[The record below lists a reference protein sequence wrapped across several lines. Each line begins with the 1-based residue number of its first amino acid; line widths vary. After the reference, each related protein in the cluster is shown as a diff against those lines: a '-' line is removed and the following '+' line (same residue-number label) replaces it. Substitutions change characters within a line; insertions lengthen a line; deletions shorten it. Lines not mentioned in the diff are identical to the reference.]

1 MEGMEDQELLDLE
14 EVAVLEEEDVDS
26 DSSGVEIDWITGLP
40 VTSGEVS
47 HSDGV
52 WVYDSDYG
60 IQTYA
65 LNPIESADGLKGVL
79 LDVLGPYDAVV
90 VEYRYQ
96 TSTTGN
102 YQYVREIQYD
112 WPWLGS
118 LAVFLV
124 LLWSVFRI
132 AGGFICKR

>member
-1 MEGMEDQELLDLE
+1 MEDQDLLDLAEVVDQE
-14 EVAVLEEEDVDS
+14 EVDADS
-26 DSSGVEIDWITGLP
+26 DSFGVEIDWITGLP
-40 VTSGEVS
+40 VTSGNVS
-47 HSDGV
+47 YSDDV

-60 IQTYA
+60 VQTYA
-65 LNPIESADGLKGVL
+65 LNPIESSDGLKGVL

-96 TSTTGN
+96 TTTSGN

-132 AGGFICKR
+132 AGGFICRK

>member
-1 MEGMEDQELLDLE
+1 MEEMEEDLLDQ
-14 EVAVLEEEDVDS
+14 VEDVG
-26 DSSGVEIDWITGLP
+26 SSLSGFDIDYVSGLP
-40 VTSGEVS
+40 VS
-47 HSDGV
+47 SDSFSQSDDV
-52 WVYDSDYG
+52 WVYDDDYG

-65 LNPIESADGLKGVL
+65 LNPITSSDGLKGVL

-96 TSTTGN
+96 ATSGN

-132 AGGFICKR
+132 AGGFICRK